1 MILLRRRLTHLH
13 HQGIVHHL
21 TLQNIRAIHLSRNTQ
36 PLAGIR
42 DSLSVWHEMQLLVLL
57 AHIVERRSKEIE
69 CRIDAE
75 LVEERI
81 LAIVSLAHLD
91 RVIAHSATDAEETGT
106 YHHSRNKETADYLH

>member
-1 MILLRRRLTHLH
+1 
-13 HQGIVHHL
+13 
-21 TLQNIRAIHLSRNTQ
+21 
-36 PLAGIR
+36 
-42 DSLSVWHEMQLLVLL
+42 MQFLVLL

-91 RVIAHSATDAEETGT
+91 RVIAHSATDAEKAGAYQSQGNEETCS
-106 YHHSRNKETADYLH
+106 HQHQVHIVLRQKEEPLEVAAQTNERIDKRPRKHKIEAI